1 MHCSPIGIIPKPH
14 QPGKFRLIVDLSAPK
29 GSSVNDFIPPELC
42 SLEYASIDDAAKI
55 VTQCGE
61 GALMAKLDLKSA
73 YRMVPVHPADQ
84 ALLGIRWE
92 GKTFIDHALPFG
104 LRSAPKIF
112 NAVADGLT
120 WALLYSGVDP
130 VLHYLD
136 DFFFCSAAHSPAC
149 KDNLAMAV
157 ATSDHLG
164 LPVAPHK
171 VEGPTTTLTFLG
183 IEIDSTKRELRL
195 PQAKLAR
202 TENLLQS
209 WEGRRTATK
218 HELQCLIGH
227 LNHAAKVVRPGRTFL
242 RELIR
247 TMSIPKHSYH
257 KVRLNLLCRADIAWW
272 ALFIS
277 QWNGVSLFPTSLPRG
292 PSVVSDASGTWGCGA
307 FTGDH
312 LPIWFHL
319 PWPPSGWEGKNIAVK
334 EMIPMVISA
343 GIWGKQWRGRT
354 VEFRSDNMAVV
365 HALSKGAAREPHLA
379 HLLCC
384 LSFLEATFGFEHRVS
399 HIPGKLNMGADALS
413 RNNVLTL
420 SSLFPQAPSSSA
432 PVPAPLLELLFN
444 NSLSWISPTW
454 KSLFQDFLA
463 TV

>member
-1 MHCSPIGIIPKPH
+1 M
-14 QPGKFRLIVDLSAPK
+14 
-29 GSSVNDFIPPELC
+29 
-42 SLEYASIDDAAKI
+42 
-55 VTQCGE
+55 
-61 GALMAKLDLKSA
+61 
-73 YRMVPVHPADQ
+73 
-84 ALLGIRWE
+84 
-92 GKTFIDHALPFG
+92 
-104 LRSAPKIF
+104 
-112 NAVADGLT
+112 
-120 WALLYSGVDP
+120 
-130 VLHYLD
+130 
-136 DFFFCSAAHSPAC
+136 
-149 KDNLAMAV
+149 
-157 ATSDHLG
+157 
-164 LPVAPHK
+164 
-171 VEGPTTTLTFLG
+171 
-183 IEIDSTKRELRL
+183 
-195 PQAKLAR
+195 
-202 TENLLQS
+202 
-209 WEGRRTATK
+209 
-218 HELQCLIGH
+218 
-227 LNHAAKVVRPGRTFL
+227 
-242 RELIR
+242 
-247 TMSIPKHSYH
+247 
-257 KVRLNLLCRADIAWW
+257 
-272 ALFIS
+272 
-277 QWNGVSLFPTSLPRG
+277 
-292 PSVVSDASGTWGCGA
+292 VSDASGTWGCGA